1 MVKLHPFEPRSS
13 PLIWHI
19 PIPDCELLGYSPD
32 LQIIVLYWKQLILVP
47 YEVLLRLYELKVT
60 DYKLLDF
67 ALSENLTRET

>member
-1 MVKLHPFEPRSS
+1 MVKLHPFEPLSS

-19 PIPDCELLGYSPD
+19 LIPDCELLGYSPD